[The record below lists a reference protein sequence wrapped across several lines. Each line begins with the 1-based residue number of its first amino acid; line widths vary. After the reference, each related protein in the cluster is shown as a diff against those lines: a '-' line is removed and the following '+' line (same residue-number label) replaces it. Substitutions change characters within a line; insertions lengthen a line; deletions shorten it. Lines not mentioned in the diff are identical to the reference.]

1 MSKSKGFP
9 KNPVQA
15 LRAQELLAALKQ
27 LTAANDWKRAAP
39 LSLELTRVAPEL
51 ADAHDIMGRVAFETT
66 AFDIAE
72 SCFERAVA
80 LGPVNAMRLH
90 AWATALIARGDY
102 KAAEKTLERALVF
115 RPKDPQ
121 ITCDLADAY
130 LAQNRVSDALKLFRS
145 VTKHAPTNSYA
156 RHMLSALSDDH
167 QPDRAYVT
175 NLFDSY
181 APMFD
186 QHLTGA
192 LHYRIP
198 EIVAEAVAHHGP
210 FASVLDLGCGTGLI
224 AEALKGQY
232 TNIDGVDLS
241 PRMIEKA
248 KERGLYRTLATSDC
262 VEALNANADLADD
275 YDLIAALDLLIY
287 IGPAEDLF
295 QAVAAK
301 LKPTGIFVFTT
312 ETADT
317 PDIAVRSSGR
327 FAHSAEYIAATLT
340 ANGLTLLDQQQH
352 TIRLEHEKPIL
363 GDVYICRRN

>member
-15 LRAQELLAALKQ
+15 LRAQELLTALQQ

-39 LSLELTRVAPEL
+39 LSLELTRIAPEL
-51 ADAHDIMGRVAFETT
+51 TEAHDIMGRVAFQTT

-72 SCFERAVA
+72 TCFERAVA

-90 AWATALIARGDY
+90 AWATALIARGNF
-102 KAAEKTLERALVF
+102 KAAEKALERALVF
-115 RPKDPQ
+115 RPKDAQ
-121 ITCDLADAY
+121 ISCDLADAY
-130 LAQNRVSDALKLFRS
+130 LAQDRSSDAFKLFRS
-145 VTKHAPTNSYA
+145 VAKQNPANSYA
-156 RHMLSALSDDH
+156 RHMLSALSDAR
-167 QPDRAYVT
+167 QPDRTYVT

-198 EIVAEAVAHHGP
+198 EIVAEAVTPYSP

-224 AEALKGQY
+224 AEALKGKY
-232 TNIDGVDLS
+232 AAIDGVDLS

-248 KERGLYRTLATSDC
+248 TERGLYRTLTTGDC
-262 VEALNANADLADD
+262 VDALKASAELASS

-301 LKPTGIFVFTT
+301 LSPKGLFVFTT
-312 ETADT
+312 EAADDT
-317 PDIAVRSSGR
+317 GIIIRSSGR
-327 FAHSAEYIAATLT
+327 FAHSSQYIRSCLA
-340 ANGLTLLDQQQH
+340 ANGLAVLDQQHH
-352 TIRLEHEKPIL
+352 TIRLEHEKPIP
-363 GDVYICRRN
+363 GEVYICRRN

>member
-15 LRAQELLAALKQ
+15 LRTQELLTALSQ

-39 LSLELTRVAPEL
+39 LSLELTRIAPEL
-51 ADAHDIMGRVAFETT
+51 TEAHDIMGRVAFQTT

-72 SCFERAVA
+72 TCFERAIS

-90 AWATALIARGDY
+90 AWATTLIARGDY
-102 KAAEKTLERALVF
+102 KAAEKALERALVF

-121 ITCDLADAY
+121 ISCDLADAY
-130 LAQNRVSDALKLFRS
+130 LAQDRAGDAVKLFRS
-145 VTKHAPTNSYA
+145 VAKHSPDNSYA
-156 RHMLSALSDDH
+156 RHMLSAISDTH
-167 QPDRAYVT
+167 QPDRTYVT

-198 EIVAEAVAHHGP
+198 EIVAEAVAAYTP
-210 FASVLDLGCGTGLI
+210 FVSVLDLGCGTGLI

-232 TNIDGVDLS
+232 QAIDGVDLS

-248 KERGLYRTLATSDC
+248 EERDLYRTLLAGEC
-262 VEALNANADLADD
+262 VEALETHADLDD
-275 YDLIAALDLLIY
+275 AYDLITALDLLVY

-295 QAVAAK
+295 QAVTAK
-301 LKPTGIFVFTT
+301 LKPNGLFVFTT
-312 ETADT
+312 ETADA
-317 PDIAVRSSGR
+317 PEIAVRSSGR
-327 FAHSAEYIAATLT
+327 FAHSAEYILACLAS
-340 ANGLTLLDQQQH
+340 NGLTLLDQQQH
-352 TIRLEHEKPIL
+352 TIRLEHEKPIH
-363 GDVYICRRN
+363 GEVYICQRS

>member
-9 KNPVQA
+9 KNPVLA
-15 LRAQELLAALKQ
+15 LRAQELLTALNQ

-39 LSLELTRVAPEL
+39 LSLELTRIAPKLTE
-51 ADAHDIMGRVAFETT
+51 AHDIMGRVAFETT

-121 ITCDLADAY
+121 ISCDLADTY
-130 LAQNRVSDALKLFRS
+130 LAQDRVSDAVKLFRS
-145 VTKHAPTNSYA
+145 VTKHAPDNTYA
-156 RHMLSALSDDH
+156 RHMLSALSDAR

-175 NLFDSY
+175 NLFDTY

-198 EIVAEAVAHHGP
+198 EIVAETVAPQGP
-210 FASVLDLGCGTGLI
+210 FASVLDLGCGTGLL
-224 AEALKGQY
+224 AEALQGQY
-232 TNIDGVDLS
+232 QTIDGVDLS

-248 KERGLYRTLATSDC
+248 QERRLYRNLVSEDC
-262 VEALNANADLADD
+262 IDALKSNGNLADR
-275 YDLIAALDLLIY
+275 YDLIAALDVLIY

-295 QAVAAK
+295 QAVATK
-301 LKPTGIFVFTT
+301 LAPNGIFVFTT

-317 PDIAVRSSGR
+317 PKIAVRSSGR
-327 FAHSAEYIAATLT
+327 FAHSVDYIHECLT
-340 ANGLTLLDQQQH
+340 ANGMSLLDQQQH
-352 TIRLEHEKPIL
+352 TIRLERENPII
-363 GDVYICRRN
+363 GEVYICRRN